1 MPLFIASTA
10 LLFVAML
17 AAIVVFARESE
28 EEEAGHGEEP
38 AAAVAEGD
46 AEAGREVFASAACG
60 SCHVLEAAGAS
71 GTIGPNLDE
80 TQSEHDAIVLQVTNG
95 GGGMPAFGDQLT
107 EQQIQDVAAFV
118 AESTG

>member
-10 LLFVAML
+10 VLLVAML
-17 AAIVVFARESE
+17 AAIVVFAREP

-38 AAAVAEGD
+38 AAVAEGD

-60 SCHVLEAAGAS
+60 SCHVLEAAGAT
-71 GTIGPNLDE
+71 GTIGPNLDQ

-95 GGGMPAFGDQLT
+95 GGAMPAFGDQLT